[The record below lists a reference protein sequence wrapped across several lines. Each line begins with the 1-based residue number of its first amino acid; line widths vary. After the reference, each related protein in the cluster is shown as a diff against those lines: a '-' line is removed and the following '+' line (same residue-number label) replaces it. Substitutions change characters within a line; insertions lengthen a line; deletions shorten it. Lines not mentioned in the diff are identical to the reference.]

1 MSKFVTNI
9 TCNECD
15 YKELKIVNEEI
26 PNVIMK
32 CPKCGSV
39 FINEHRQE
47 VAGSY
52 DWNQLKKLVCN
63 CPKGVAK
70 SGP

>member
-1 MSKFVTNI
+1 
-9 TCNECD
+9 
-15 YKELKIVNEEI
+15 
-26 PNVIMK
+26 MK